1 MLSVSTGTSA
11 YQYQSMFSSLDKNG
25 DGTVSQDE
33 FSAGRPSDVSANQS
47 AALFGSLNTSGTGA
61 LTYDEYV
68 AGSESAADSTSA
80 KLSGEMMS
88 KILDMIQQAQGT
100 DRPQPPSSADMFANM
115 DTDGDGSVTQA
126 EFVAA
131 RPENVS
137 EEQATDFFSRLDTE
151 GTGALTE
158 EQFSSAMEAN
168 RPAGPPPGMM
178 PPPAEAASETDST
191 TTSTDSASDAAE
203 AIQDLLDQLI
213 AAIQAYQENSGDSL
227 DVNTSNELLAA

>member
-11 YQYQSMFSSLDKNG
+11 YQYQSMFTSLDKNG

-33 FSAGRPSDVSANQS
+33 FSTGRPSDVTAEQS
-47 AALFGSLNTSGTGA
+47 ATLFGSLNTSGTGA

-80 KLSGEMMS
+80 KLSGEMMA
-88 KILDMIQQAQGT
+88 KILDMLQQTQGT
-100 DRPQPPSSADMFANM
+100 ERPQPPSSSDMFADM
-115 DTDGDGSVTQA
+115 DTDGDGSVTEA

-137 EEQATDFFSRLDTE
+137 EEQATDFFARLDSE
-151 GTGALTE
+151 GTGALSE
-158 EQFSSAMEAN
+158 EQFSAAMEAN

-178 PPPAEAASETDST
+178 PPPAEETSETDST
-191 TTSTDSASDAAE
+191 STSSDSAAE
-203 AIQDLLDQLI
+203 TIQSLLDQLLS
-213 AAIQAYQENSGDSL
+213 AIEAYKENSGSDL
-227 DVNTSNELLAA
+227 DTTETLLAA